1 MRTCR
6 QVSSD
11 GMQGSVL
18 KPLAVSVVPFD
29 LGEPQKACCRHS
41 RIRCMACAPPGSGGT
56 KLTTWCL
63 EAGVRSGPRSWRQP
77 YERRITGEHGLT
89 WSPTLG
95 KLCACPLCELA
106 PAGVKGQVPLGS
118 VAPGRATVSHSWVHS
133 PRGGQGPSGH
143 SLWAAAEEKPFLCAL
158 GWQPSGAELRG

>member
-11 GMQGSVL
+11 GTQGSVL
-18 KPLAVSVVPFD
+18 KPFAVSVVPFD
-29 LGEPQKACCRHS
+29 SGEPQKACCRHS
-41 RIRCMACAPPGSGGT
+41 RMRCMACAPPGSGGT
-56 KLTTWCL
+56 KLTTWRL

-95 KLCACPLCELA
+95 KLCVCPLCELA
-106 PAGVKGQVPLGS
+106 PAGVEGQVTLGS
-118 VAPGRATVSHSWVHS
+118 VAPGRRATESHPRVHS
-133 PRGGQGPSGH
+133 RQGGGQGPSGH
-143 SLWAAAEEKPFLCAL
+143 SLWAAA
-158 GWQPSGAELRG
+158 